1 VNAVLAFL
9 PLLLDGFWV
18 TLQLAVG
25 ALVLSLIIGV
35 IVALLR
41 VSPLRPLRSLGTLYV
56 ETIRNVPL
64 LVQMFMWIFGL
75 PFVGIVLPEFSGALM
90 ALAFYTAAFV
100 AEVVRAGILAIS
112 KGQLEAAR
120 ALGLSYG
127 LMMRLVV
134 VPQAVASTVP
144 PLGNLAI
151 ALTKNTSVASAV
163 LVTDLMYQ
171 AEVVNA
177 RTFATY
183 ETFAVVG
190 LLYLILTIPLGRAVG
205 LLETRLTRYRLPS

>member
-1 VNAVLAFL
+1 
-9 PLLLDGFWV
+9 
-18 TLQLAVG
+18 
-25 ALVLSLIIGV
+25 
-35 IVALLR
+35 
-41 VSPLRPLRSLGTLYV
+41 LYV